1 MIGIIL
7 TGHGQF
13 ASGLFSS
20 LTLIAGSFE
29 NVVAVDFNG
38 SDSTEDLTE
47 KLEAAVKK
55 ISNWD
60 QVIFLTDLVGGSPFK
75 SSVLVGQALKE
86 SRVIAGA
93 NLPMV
98 LEVAF
103 ASGGDDIE
111 VLKNIALEVGKSGI
125 KCFGDEPRVKKV
137 AAGARI

>member
-47 KLEAAVKK
+47 KIEAAVRKN
-55 ISNWD
+55 SNWD
-60 QVIFLTDLVGGSPFK
+60 QVIFLTDLLGGSPFK
-75 SSVLVGQALKE
+75 SSVLVGQALKA

-98 LEVAF
+98 LEVVF
-103 ASGGDDIE
+103 ASECDDIE
-111 VLKNIALEVGKSGI
+111 MLKNIALEVGKSGI
-125 KCFGDEPRVKKV
+125 KCFGDEPRIRKV
-137 AAGARI
+137 ASQAGI